1 MKLDIENKKS
11 KELPKLS
18 DKALRDEFINTILK
32 YKIENNSY
40 DADFTLEQELEKKLF
55 AENSFLESVMNS
67 VLKAKKD
74 HPNTNIITLFDID
87 ETLATNTY
95 VIDTETK
102 TFVRPSVS
110 TLFQFLKEQGIQIG
124 LLSSR
129 SEIESQLNDAE
140 NLESINAYINPELVL
155 STRNTLSGSDEQ
167 RLSEKYKDNM
177 FGIGDLEKISF
188 LENFITNHPDAII
201 IPVDDLEY
209 PSLFEY
215 GVALSSQEKF
225 FV

>member
-32 YKIENNSY
+32 YKIESNSY

-55 AENSFLESVMNS
+55 AENSFFESVMNA
-67 VLKAKKD
+67 VLKAKKY

-95 VIDTETK
+95 VTDTETK
-102 TFVRPSVS
+102 AFVRPSVS

-140 NLESINAYINPELVL
+140 NLESINTYINSELVL
-155 STRNTLSGSDEQ
+155 STRNTLSGSNEQ

-188 LENFITNHPDAII
+188 LENFITNHPDATI

-215 GVALSSQEKF
+215 GVALSPNEKF

>member
-32 YKIENNSY
+32 YKIESNSY

-55 AENSFLESVMNS
+55 AENSFFESVMNA
-67 VLKAKKD
+67 VLKAKKY

-95 VIDTETK
+95 VTDTETK
-102 TFVRPSVS
+102 TFIRPSVS

-129 SEIESQLNDAE
+129 SEIESQLNDVE
-140 NLESINAYINPELVL
+140 NLESINTYINSELVL
-155 STRNTLSGSDEQ
+155 STRNTLSGSNEQ

-188 LENFITNHPDAII
+188 FENFITNHPDAII

-215 GVALSSQEKF
+215 GVALSPQEKF